1 MWPRGF
7 SISVEVKQH
16 DTQCQNFHFPGPNL
30 IALSFMMLVSFC
42 FCLCRV
48 FSFYHP
54 LMAAFIKSAS
64 DDTNLLF
71 FWGGGLNINQVCDT
85 RIYLLR
91 YISVQWKL
99 LQDNVVMNK
108 K

>member
-1 MWPRGF
+1 M
-7 SISVEVKQH
+7 
-16 DTQCQNFHFPGPNL
+16 TQTY
-30 IALSFMMLVSFC
+30 C
-42 FCLCRV
+42 FFL
-48 FSFYHP
+48 
-54 LMAAFIKSAS
+54 
-64 DDTNLLF
+64 
-71 FWGGGLNINQVCDT
+71 GGGRLNINQVCDT